1 MNIDRAHEII
11 TDTLME
17 YLFGINKGCCCCDVI
32 QNHQFDEIADSLIN
46 KLFVYKKEDSKL
58 MRDDI
63 CMIPNC
69 GKISSSYHVL
79 CKDHK

>member
-1 MNIDRAHEII
+1 MATIYEVEIVSHWTSYTNEELQKLLERAIKKDKQLTKYKNEITI
-11 TDTLME
+11 HIKDT
-17 YLFGINKGCCCCDVI
+17 NK
-32 QNHQFDEIADSLIN
+32 
-46 KLFVYKKEDSKL
+46 KL